1 MKEEQGTVDKES
13 FDALKARFTAALDN
27 DLNTSL
33 AVTALYDVLKAKTS
47 AATKLALIADFDR
60 VLDIGLLAAAK
71 KELDATT
78 KEEDDGIDH
87 NDPFVIEIED
97 LIRQRA
103 EAKKAK
109 DYAKADEIRKSL
121 ADRGVTLI
129 DTPQGTKFKIEA

>member
-1 MKEEQGTVDKES
+1 MKEEQGAVDAES

-33 AVTALYDVLKAKTS
+33 AVTALYDVLKAKTT

-60 VLDIGLLAAAK
+60 VLDIGLIAAAK
-71 KELDATT
+71 KELEATA
-78 KEEDDGIDH
+78 KSEDDGIDH

-97 LIRQRA
+97 MIRQRV

-109 DYAKADEIRKSL
+109 DYAKADEIRKALS
-121 ADRGVTLI
+121 DRGVTLI